1 MEQKDQDMFEQTRK
15 FNSNIRL
22 YMFQTGTIK
31 TRLKFIKMNQTD
43 EPYEIPIPWFLIKH
57 PKGDV
62 MIDGGI
68 PIEAAIDKHAHWGSV
83 IEAYDPVLKISENC
97 VEQAKSV
104 RTDPSDIKY
113 VIQTHLHLDHSGAI
127 GHFPNATHVT
137 QRTEY
142 DYAFN
147 PDWFSSPA
155 YIRADFDKPNIRWK
169 FLQGRKTDFYDLY
182 GDGVIKIIYT
192 PGHTPGHQSV
202 LVNLPKTG
210 NILFTGDACYTCDH
224 WEHKCLPGLVTSS
237 SQAAESVKKLR
248 RVAKEN
254 NAMVVWGHDPVA
266 WLDFKKAPM
275 FYYE

>member
-1 MEQKDQDMFEQTRK
+1 MKY
-15 FNSNIRL
+15 L
-22 YMFQTGTIK
+22 YRG
-31 TRLKFIKMNQTD
+31 
-43 EPYEIPIPWFLIKH
+43 FLIKH
-57 PKGDV
+57 PEGDV

-182 GDGVIKIIYT
+182 GDGVIKINL
-192 PGHTPGHQSV
+192 HTWAYSGSSIC
-202 LVNLPKTG
+202 TG
-210 NILFTGDACYTCDH
+210 KSSKNRKYIVYRG
-224 WEHKCLPGLVTSS
+224 CLLYMRSLGT
-237 SQAAESVKKLR
+237 
-248 RVAKEN
+248 
-254 NAMVVWGHDPVA
+254 
-266 WLDFKKAPM
+266 
-275 FYYE
+275 